1 LSSKSIEEI
10 EVEKDLAVRR
20 QVKTLFNKTEAD
32 FGDDLNTYKDY
43 EEMVEDIIYNLVQ
56 EIDVPETKA
65 KIEKYK
71 KENSDLIARNQLK
84 LNQQMKE
91 EMNQIK
97 EEEFSRMQKNM
108 EFQVNFI
115 RCSSFIFPSAN
126 MLLASVFP
134 INWLGKVTQGA

>member
-1 LSSKSIEEI
+1 
-10 EVEKDLAVRR
+10 
-20 QVKTLFNKTEAD
+20 VKTLFNKTEAD
-32 FGDDLNTYKDY
+32 FGDDLDAYKDY

-108 EFQVNFI
+108 EFQVNFVFNVLLLYI
-115 RCSSFIFPSAN
+115 SAN
-126 MLLASVFP
+126 MLLLSVLP
-134 INWLGKVTQGA
+134 IIWLGKVTQRA